1 MPSFADI
8 RAKFI
13 PMKRLLFLSIV
24 FMLASC
30 SDDGRP
36 DVSGIKVEL
45 DVVRFERDLFGMDTT
60 AMPKATNGL
69 YASHPGFG
77 PFFTEH
83 IMGIPNHDSSAL
95 AREAFLRFLRD
106 YRGIYDLVS
115 KRFEDMSDVRKEVIG
130 SMQHIRHYFPAYPLP
145 ERLYTFIGP
154 LDAYAEGRTG
164 GYGDIITPE
173 GLATGLQLHLGA
185 DEPIYHTR
193 EGLQLYPEYI
203 SRRFTPEMIAVNCT
217 KNLIDDLFPGLPGD
231 RTLLDIMI
239 DKGKRMYL
247 LDLFMPD
254 VSDTLKTGYTAKQ
267 LEGAMENE
275 ALIWNFFM
283 ENELLYVSDPMR
295 IRDFIGDGPKTMEL
309 GDGSPGHIALFTGRQ
324 IIRAYIKKHPE
335 TKLEDLLNLE
345 AKKILEASGYR
356 PRA

>member
-60 AMPKATNGL
+60 EMPKATNGL

-267 LEGAMENE
+267 LEGATENE